1 VLEALYVGSF
11 FLFCRYKFVSYQTR
25 VAVRNVSHR
34 VVVDARGHRYFCA
47 NSSCHHSWVFML
59 RVIIADDHPIVRI
72 GQRVVIEAGGRCK
85 VVGEADGPDELL
97 RLLSTVACDVLVTDF
112 AMPGGQQADGY
123 GLLGLLRRQYPNL
136 PVILVTMFANVA
148 TLRASFA
155 HGARAIVA
163 KSASARELPTAIG
176 TVIKGETFVSECLRA
191 QLVEAG
197 TGDQLQQPQLSSKE
211 REVVRMLASGM
222 TVSQIAAR
230 VNRSIST
237 ISKQKSTAMSRLC
250 ISTDVDLFAYARSC
264 GMVP

>member
-1 VLEALYVGSF
+1 
-11 FLFCRYKFVSYQTR
+11 
-25 VAVRNVSHR
+25 
-34 VVVDARGHRYFCA
+34 
-47 NSSCHHSWVFML
+47 ML

-97 RLLSTVACDVLVTDF
+97 KLLSSVACDVLVTDF

-123 GLLGLLRRQYPNL
+123 GLLGLLRRQYPTL

-163 KSASARELPTAIG
+163 KSASARELPTAIA
-176 TVIKGETFVSECLRA
+176 TVTRGEPFVSECLRA
-191 QLVEAG
+191 QLAEAG

-211 REVVRMLASGM
+211 REVVRMAGQRHDRQPDCGPGQ
-222 TVSQIAAR
+222 SQYFHDQQAEKHGHEPAVHFHR
-230 VNRSIST
+230 RGSVCLCPQLRHG
-237 ISKQKSTAMSRLC
+237 AVALVGHSRC
-250 ISTDVDLFAYARSC
+250 KWR
-264 GMVP
+264 

>member
-1 VLEALYVGSF
+1 
-11 FLFCRYKFVSYQTR
+11 
-25 VAVRNVSHR
+25 
-34 VVVDARGHRYFCA
+34 
-47 NSSCHHSWVFML
+47 ML
-59 RVIIADDHPIVRI
+59 RVIIADDHPIVRV

-97 RLLSTVACDVLVTDF
+97 ALVGSVPCDVLVTDF
-112 AMPGGQQADGY
+112 AMPGNRQSDGY
-123 GLLGLLRRQYPNL
+123 GLLGLLRRQYPHL

-155 HGARAIVA
+155 HGAQAIVA
-163 KSASARELPTAIG
+163 KSASARELPRAIRAVSEG
-176 TVIKGETFVSECLRA
+176 QTFVSECLRE

-197 TGDQLQQPQLSSKE
+197 CGDPSAQPQLSGKE

-222 TVSQIAAR
+222 TVSQIAAH

-237 ISKQKSTAMSRLC
+237 ISKQKSTAMQRLC
-250 ISTDVDLFAYARSC
+250 ISTDVDLFTYARSS

>member
-1 VLEALYVGSF
+1 MVG
-11 FLFCRYKFVSYQTR
+11 L
-25 VAVRNVSHR
+25 
-34 VVVDARGHRYFCA
+34 
-47 NSSCHHSWVFML
+47 ML

-72 GQRVVIEAGGRCK
+72 GQKVVIEASGKCK
-85 VVGEADGPDELL
+85 VVGEADGPDQLL
-97 RLLSTVACDVLVTDF
+97 AVLDSTPCDLLVTDF
-112 AMPGGQQADGY
+112 AMPGNQQADGY
-123 GLLGLLRRQYPNL
+123 GLLSLMQRQYPRL
-136 PVILVTMFANVA
+136 PVILVTMFANIA

-155 HGARAIVA
+155 QGARAIVA
-163 KSASARELPTAIG
+163 KSASARELPQAIKAVSEG
-176 TVIKGETFVSECLRA
+176 HTFVSESLRV

-197 TGDQLQQPQLSSKE
+197 TGDQQAVPQLSGKE

-250 ISTDVDLFAYARSC
+250 ISTDVDLFAYARSS

>member
-1 VLEALYVGSF
+1 
-11 FLFCRYKFVSYQTR
+11 
-25 VAVRNVSHR
+25 
-34 VVVDARGHRYFCA
+34 
-47 NSSCHHSWVFML
+47 ML

-85 VVGEADGPDELL
+85 VVAEANGPDELL
-97 RLLSTVACDVLVTDF
+97 NLLAKVPCDVLVTDF

-123 GLLGLLRRQYPNL
+123 GLLSLLSRQYPAL
-136 PVILVTMFANVA
+136 PVILVTMFANIA

-163 KSASARELPTAIG
+163 KSASAKELPQAI
-176 TVIKGETFVSECLRA
+176 KAVSAGQNFASESLRE

-197 TGDQLQQPQLSSKE
+197 PGDQSQQPQLSGKE

-237 ISKQKSTAMSRLC
+237 ISKQKSTAMHRLC
-250 ISTDVDLFAYARSC
+250 ISTDVDLFAYARAA

>member
-1 VLEALYVGSF
+1 
-11 FLFCRYKFVSYQTR
+11 
-25 VAVRNVSHR
+25 
-34 VVVDARGHRYFCA
+34 
-47 NSSCHHSWVFML
+47 ML

-72 GQRVVIEAGGRCK
+72 GQRVVIEANGRCK
-85 VVGEADGPDELL
+85 VVGEADGPDALL
-97 RLLSTVACDVLVTDF
+97 RLLSTTPCDVLVTDF

-123 GLLGLLRRQYPNL
+123 GLLSLLARQYPNL

-148 TLRASFA
+148 TLRASLA

-163 KSASARELPTAIG
+163 KSASARELPQAISA
-176 TVIKGETFVSECLRA
+176 VIGGQTFASECLRV

-197 TGDQLQQPQLSSKE
+197 TGDQSQLPQLSGKE
-211 REVVRMLASGM
+211 REVVRMLASGL

-237 ISKQKSTAMSRLC
+237 ISKQKSTAMQRLC
-250 ISTDVDLFAYARSC
+250 ISTDVDLFAYARNC

>member
-1 VLEALYVGSF
+1 
-11 FLFCRYKFVSYQTR
+11 
-25 VAVRNVSHR
+25 
-34 VVVDARGHRYFCA
+34 
-47 NSSCHHSWVFML
+47 ML
-59 RVIIADDHPIVRI
+59 RVIIADDHPIVRV

-97 RLLSTVACDVLVTDF
+97 ALVGSVPCDVLVTDF
-112 AMPGGQQADGY
+112 AMPGNRQSDGY
-123 GLLGLLRRQYPNL
+123 GLLGLLRRQYPHL

-155 HGARAIVA
+155 HGAQAIVA
-163 KSASARELPTAIG
+163 KSASARELPRAIRAVSEG
-176 TVIKGETFVSECLRA
+176 QTFVSECLRE

-197 TGDQLQQPQLSSKE
+197 CGDPSAQPQLSGKE

-222 TVSQIAAR
+222 TVSQIAAQ

-237 ISKQKSTAMSRLC
+237 ISKQKSTAMQRLS
-250 ISTDVDLFAYARSC
+250 ISTDVDLFAYARDA

>member
-1 VLEALYVGSF
+1 
-11 FLFCRYKFVSYQTR
+11 
-25 VAVRNVSHR
+25 
-34 VVVDARGHRYFCA
+34 
-47 NSSCHHSWVFML
+47 ML

-72 GQRVVIEAGGRCK
+72 GQKVVIEANGKCK
-85 VVGEADGPDELL
+85 VVGEADGPDQLL
-97 RLLSTVACDVLVTDF
+97 ALLDSTPCDLLVTDF
-112 AMPGGQQADGY
+112 AMPGNQQADGY
-123 GLLGLLRRQYPNL
+123 GLLSLMHRKYPEL

-163 KSASARELPTAIG
+163 KSASARELPQAIRAVSEG
-176 TVIKGETFVSECLRA
+176 QTFVSECLRV

-197 TGDQLQQPQLSSKE
+197 TGDQQAVPQLSGKE

-222 TVSQIAAR
+222 TVSQIAAQ

-237 ISKQKSTAMSRLC
+237 ISKQKSTAMNRLC
-250 ISTDVDLFAYARSC
+250 ISTDVDLFAYARSS

>member
-1 VLEALYVGSF
+1 
-11 FLFCRYKFVSYQTR
+11 
-25 VAVRNVSHR
+25 
-34 VVVDARGHRYFCA
+34 
-47 NSSCHHSWVFML
+47 M
-59 RVIIADDHPIVRI
+59 
-72 GQRVVIEAGGRCK
+72 
-85 VVGEADGPDELL
+85 VGEAEGPDELL
-97 RLLSTVACDVLVTDF
+97 RLLESTSCDVLVTDF

-123 GLLGLLRRQYPNL
+123 GLLSLLRRQYPKL

-155 HGARAIVA
+155 HGAQAIVA
-163 KSASARELPTAIG
+163 KSASAKELPQAIKAVSAG
-176 TVIKGETFVSECLRA
+176 QTFVSECLRV

-197 TGDQLQQPQLSSKE
+197 TGDQSQQPQLSGKE

-222 TVSQIAAR
+222 TVSQIAVR

-237 ISKQKSTAMSRLC
+237 ISKQKSTAMNRLC

>member
-1 VLEALYVGSF
+1 
-11 FLFCRYKFVSYQTR
+11 
-25 VAVRNVSHR
+25 
-34 VVVDARGHRYFCA
+34 
-47 NSSCHHSWVFML
+47 ML

-72 GQRVVIEAGGRCK
+72 GQRVVIEAGGKCK

-97 RLLSTVACDVLVTDF
+97 NVMGHTPCDILVTDF
-112 AMPGGQQADGY
+112 TMPGGQQADGY
-123 GLLGLLRRQYPNL
+123 VLLGLLRRQYPDL
-136 PVILVTMFANVA
+136 PVILVTMFANIA

-155 HGARAIVA
+155 LGARAIVA
-163 KSASARELPTAIG
+163 KSASAKELPLAIRAVSQG
-176 TVIKGETFVSECLRA
+176 KTFVSEGLRA
-191 QLVEAG
+191 QMVEAG
-197 TGDQLQQPQLSSKE
+197 TSDQSAQPQLSSRE

-222 TVSQIAAR
+222 TVSEIAAQ